1 LNTNRGFTLI
11 EVLVTAGILVCG
23 LVAVASV
30 FSFVIRTGAANRQ
43 AAVAA
48 TLLYEKMEE
57 LRSAPLTDA
66 LWKNAAGSETLNLA
80 GASYVRTWGVGEAIP
95 RVVTVVIYAKSN
107 SWTGR
112 PVELMRASTLVSP
125 TF

>member
-1 LNTNRGFTLI
+1 MI
-11 EVLVTAGILVCG
+11 EVLITAGIVVCG
-23 LVAVASV
+23 LVAAASV
-30 FSFVIRTGAANRQ
+30 FSFVIRASAANKQ

-57 LRSAPLTDA
+57 LESAPLTDA
-66 LWKNAAGSETLNLA
+66 AWANATGSETVTR
-80 GASYVRTWGVGEAIP
+80 ASENYLRTWRVGDGIP
-95 RVVTVVIYAKSN
+95 RVVTVVIYAKRN

-112 PVELMRASTLVSP
+112 QVEVIRASTLVSP

>member
-30 FSFVIRTGAANRQ
+30 FSFVIRTTATNKQ

-48 TLLYEKMEE
+48 TLLYDKMEE
-57 LRSAPLTDA
+57 LRSASLTDA
-66 LWKNAAGSETLNLA
+66 AWANATGSQTVNIAGE
-80 GASYVRTWGVGEAIP
+80 SYVRTWRVGGGVP

-112 PVELMRASTLVSP
+112 QVEVMRAATLVSP

>member
-1 LNTNRGFTLI
+1 LNANRGFTLI

-30 FSFVIRTGAANRQ
+30 FSFAIRTGAANRQ
-43 AAVAA
+43 SAVAA

-57 LRSAPLTDA
+57 LRSAPLTDPA
-66 LWKNAAGSETLNLA
+66 WKNAAGSETLSVA
-80 GASYVRTWGVGEAIP
+80 GENYVRTWRVGADIP
-95 RVVTVVIYAKSN
+95 RVVTVVIYAKSS

-112 PVELMRASTLVSP
+112 QVEMMRASTLVSP
-125 TF
+125 RF